1 MVVVRLI
8 CVHQNLRTF
17 QIPIVRLSC
26 TCSYTVISDVAHLEK
41 TFTVPASIDAGQIP
55 LNEVVKSN
63 KHVVHRGQA
72 HLFVDAEITC
82 QSNIKSP
89 VNQIIL
95 FVMREYI
102 S

>member
-1 MVVVRLI
+1 MRTSKATNVLNT
-8 CVHQNLRTF
+8 HRTF
-17 QIPIVRLSC
+17 VVHLFLH
-26 TCSYTVISDVAHLEK
+26 VISDVAYLEK

-95 FVMREYI
+95 FVMREHI